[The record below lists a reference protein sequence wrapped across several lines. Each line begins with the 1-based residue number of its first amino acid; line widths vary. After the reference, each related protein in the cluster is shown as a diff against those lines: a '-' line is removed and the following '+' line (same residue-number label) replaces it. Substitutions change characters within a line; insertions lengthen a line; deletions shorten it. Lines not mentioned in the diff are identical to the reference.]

1 MGHRTMTG
9 FRKRVAQGLVAT
21 TLLCAIAF
29 MVCGSMSVSGN
40 NWERACMVLVCVMIG
55 SMFGALALVVATYLK
70 FRGELSRQFERP
82 QLSDE
87 EFAARLPDASG
98 VDLELVGRIRALAA
112 HYFRSLGGGHFYP
125 EDRLEQDLHLLDLAP
140 FACQR
145 FCAGLEE
152 SLGLENE
159 EIHTRVARKELTTF
173 GDVVAIASSLVDQLQ
188 TRIQMAD
195 PKQSDPVSDRLL
207 NK

>member
-1 MGHRTMTG
+1 MTG

-21 TLLCAIAF
+21 TLLCAVAF

-40 NWERACMVLVCVMIG
+40 DWERACMVLVFVMIG

-82 QLSDE
+82 LLSNE
-87 EFAARLPDASG
+87 EFAARLPDGSG
-98 VDLELVGRIRALAA
+98 VDQELVGRIRALAA
-112 HYFRSLGGGHFYP
+112 HYFRSLGGGLFYP
-125 EDRLEQDLHLLDLAP
+125 EDRLEADLHLLDLAP

-159 EIHTRVARKELTTF
+159 EIHTRVAKKELTTF
-173 GDVVAIASSLVDQLQ
+173 GDVVAVASSLAGQSQ
-188 TRIQMAD
+188 KRTQIAD
-195 PKQSDPVSDRLL
+195 PSGLDPVGDRML